1 MSYRGEKRK
10 MSNEQML
17 INLRTLIE
25 NRQKIRDLT
34 GRYDTEYLDNLIN
47 FLKRE
52 LDIDDID
59 CIM

>member
-1 MSYRGEKRK
+1 

-59 CIM
+59 DIMVK